1 MRDSRS
7 LPQTRTVM
15 SVRRSES
22 FSPTMQWLTLA
33 SCLLATIWP
42 IPYVPAAALLWVL
55 MLPMTAPRLRLR
67 PLLVVSFCLLLT
79 LCSNVVVGTLNG
91 SPQRDLVKLAVG
103 LCIMLLTVLTVT
115 DLLSRSPRAQWGL
128 IIGPLGLSLT
138 LAAALF
144 WEPAPGYDIWKY
156 GLAWPTTLGVVGF
169 GDYFLARGAKRSGVA
184 LFLGIAG
191 VLFVTSFR
199 SMGGIVLAA
208 LLVSLS
214 RSSSVQAEHQT
225 TSAGAPHSRPH
236 RKGIYTLGGLAAAI
250 AIASYGMGNGL
261 FGTVLQAK
269 WQEQG
274 GTPWAALMN
283 GRPELKF
290 SLNVLKTNLVAGY
303 GAGNPLPAAAVENGR
318 LGLSNLSL
326 GDQLNLLERI
336 AFVQVNVHSFL
347 LDMWLQGSVVAVA
360 GPLCAV
366 VIAIAVF
373 LGGRARPTP
382 LVAFSSLI
390 ILWDFLFSPMT
401 FFSPVLWGIVLAVLV
416 AELGRRRLRD

>member
-1 MRDSRS
+1 
-7 LPQTRTVM
+7 
-15 SVRRSES
+15 
-22 FSPTMQWLTLA
+22 
-33 SCLLATIWP
+33 
-42 IPYVPAAALLWVL
+42 
-55 MLPMTAPRLRLR
+55 
-67 PLLVVSFCLLLT
+67 
-79 LCSNVVVGTLNG
+79 VVGTLNG
-91 SPQRDLVKLAVG
+91 SPQRDLVKLVVG

-115 DLLSRSPRAQWGL
+115 DLLSRSLRAQWGL

-236 RKGIYTLGGLAAAI
+236 RKGIYTLGGLAASI
-250 AIASYGMGNGL
+250 AIASYAMGNGL

-283 GRPELKF
+283 GRPELQF
-290 SLNVLKTNLVAGY
+290 SLNVLKTNFVAGY
-303 GAGNPLPAAAVENGR
+303 GAGNPLPAAAVENGH
-318 LGLSNLSL
+318 LGLSNLTL